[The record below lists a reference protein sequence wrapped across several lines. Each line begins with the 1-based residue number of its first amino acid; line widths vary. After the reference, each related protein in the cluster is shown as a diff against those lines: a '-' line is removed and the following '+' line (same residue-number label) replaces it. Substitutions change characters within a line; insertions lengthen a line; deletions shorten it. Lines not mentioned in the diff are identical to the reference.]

1 MWKSRKNVLENR
13 SKLKTKTSQRRKE
26 LKKSRKESKR
36 ENNKFLF
43 FKTDVSTI
51 V

>member
-13 SKLKTKTSQRRKE
+13 SKLKITASQRRRE
-26 LKKSRKESKR
+26 FKKSRKESKR

-43 FKTDVSTI
+43 YKIDVSTI